1 MSHLTTAR
9 ALSLAVLGLTL
20 AGCAELESIYK
31 PAPTVALTDAPP
43 EGSSDCHQPPDP
55 KAPPPAYT
63 LHNLRDC
70 TAPDSFIIYAFT
82 GGGIRSASFGY
93 GVLEATHAVSVPDSM
108 GAHTLDRDIDIVSGV
123 SGGSFTAAAFAYK
136 RQALFPAS
144 ETAPDYYR
152 KNFLEHDFDDDLI
165 AIYLEPWRWQ
175 WMLPDYGTNDEMAKV
190 YGDIGFS
197 SDSDKLFGESF
208 GDLARLGR
216 PFLIVQATDF
226 GNEQPFTFTQN
237 DFDLI
242 CSDVDAYPVRNAV
255 AASAGF
261 PILFTPIQLTNHHFA
276 SSSSIESDPKSASL
290 TPYCRN
296 HRPQWV
302 DQVLSIKNPPELSR
316 TFARAQVAEGYLP
329 PAAPAQK
336 QAENSANPNKLKSA
350 MARLFAQPQ
359 YVYLQDGGVADNV
372 ALRGLMDIV
381 AESVDNDAAASDEW
395 SPEAAAGACSAGF
408 GRVRKIIIVSVDG
421 QAEPDNSVSSL
432 PYLSGIG
439 QIMDLATSTAI
450 DANDFETMLAADAM
464 TKRLALKLAKLPCF
478 APPASGSA
486 AVTPYFAR
494 LSFRNLSESTPLP
507 KLANC
512 GSDGK
517 QTCTVGDL
525 ARSGTSLHFSPDQV
539 DALIEAGRSAF
550 WCDPEIRRFLTDSG
564 AAWSEKNQLACAGE

>member
-1 MSHLTTAR
+1 MSHVTTAR
-9 ALSLAVLGLTL
+9 ALSLAVLGLAL
-20 AGCAELESIYK
+20 SGCAALESIYR
-31 PAPTVALTDAPP
+31 PAPNVALTQAVTP
-43 EGSSDCHQPPDP
+43 GSPDCNQTPDP
-55 KAPPPAYT
+55 SSPPPAYE
-63 LHNLRDC
+63 LRDLKDC

-93 GVLEATHAVSVPDSM
+93 GVLEATHAVSVPDAS

-136 RQALFPAS
+136 RQALFPAG
-144 ETAPDYYR
+144 EAAPDYYR
-152 KNFLEHDFDDDLI
+152 KNFLEHNFNGDLL
-165 AIYLEPWRWQ
+165 AIYLEPWHWQ
-175 WMLPDYGTNDEMAKV
+175 WLLPDYGTNDEMAKV
-190 YGDIGFS
+190 YGSIGFS
-197 SDSDKLFGESF
+197 SDSDKLFGERF

-242 CSDVDAYPVRNAV
+242 CSDVDAYPVQNAV

-261 PILFTPIQLTNHHFA
+261 PILFSPIQLTNHHFA
-276 SSSSIESDPKSASL
+276 SDNSLLSDDKSAAP

-296 HRPQWV
+296 HRPSWV
-302 DQVLSIKNPPELSR
+302 DEVLSIKNPPELSR
-316 TFARAQVAEGYLP
+316 TFARAQVADGYLP
-329 PAAPAQK
+329 TAPQAAGAAADKP
-336 QAENSANPNKLKSA
+336 KSA
-350 MARLFAQPQ
+350 MAQLFAQPR
-359 YVYLQDGGVADNV
+359 YVYLQDGGVADNA
-372 ALRGLMDIV
+372 ALRGLMNIV
-381 AESVDNDAAASDEW
+381 AQSVDNDAATSDEW
-395 SPEAAAGACSAGF
+395 SAEAAAAACRAGF
-408 GRVRKIIIVSVDG
+408 GRVRKIMIVSVDG

-450 DANDFETMLAADAM
+450 DANDFETMLAADTM

-478 APPASGSA
+478 TSPAWGAP

-494 LSFRNLSESTPLP
+494 LSFRNLNQSAPLP
-507 KLANC
+507 KLADC

-525 ARSGTSLHFSPDQV
+525 ARSGTSLDFSPDQV

-550 WCDPEIRRFLTDSG
+550 WCDPEIRRFLTASN
-564 AAWSEKNQLACAGE
+564 AASAEKNRLACAGE